1 MRKNEKN
8 AKKRGKIRGAACAE
22 GVNGLCEVDFLKEN
36 VYNRA
41 VKGCGERIKRLYC
54 NAYFLENRGVKS
66 RLENAERAQAN
77 G

>member
-8 AKKRGKIRGAACAE
+8 AKKRGKIRGEACAE
-22 GVNGLCEVDFLKEN
+22 GVNGLREVDFLKEN

-41 VKGCGERIKRLYC
+41 VKGCGERIKRLYG
-54 NAYFLENRGVKS
+54 NAYFLGNRGVKS
-66 RLENAERAQAN
+66 QLENAKRAQAN